1 MEMNQLSWERLLCE
15 VRQRKTTSSV
25 KTKDKEDSTVI
36 ARNEFEA
43 DYDRIV
49 GSSSVRRLQDKA
61 QVFPLQEN
69 DFTRTRL
76 THSMEVS
83 AMARSLGKAVGK
95 QLEKKEDIPFTIEM
109 TDKLAAMLQTAG
121 LIHDLGNP
129 PFGHYGETIIRQW
142 FARWFNSNELLEKT
156 VLLSQQEKNDFINFD
171 GNVQNLRIV
180 TKLQTLNDA
189 FGANFTYGTLATI
202 MKYPWSSDSEE
213 RSSHKNKF
221 GYFKSEENIYREI
234 IEKTGLAENQRHP
247 ATYLLEAADDIIYVC
262 DDIEDGVKKGYIEW
276 GEVYADIKKAFPDD
290 SYKDLFNAID
300 NKKPDQEMAEKDKV
314 LASVRNFRN
323 YVQTYL
329 FSKAVETFMDHYDG
343 IMNGDFGSIELLD
356 CEKKFIKYLKKIT
369 GKSCFACHEVVALEL
384 VGDRV
389 IKTLLDIFI
398 TALVVNEVDELE
410 DTATYAGKIYSLISS
425 NFKYIALYNYVDN
438 SRRKISDLSIY
449 DKLHLVVD
457 FISGMTDSY
466 AVNLYKELTGISIP
480 YINN

>member
-1 MEMNQLSWERLLCE
+1 MKMNQLSWERLLCE
-15 VRQRKTTSSV
+15 ARQRKTPSSA
-25 KTKDKEDSTVI
+25 KTEDEKSDTVI

-83 AMARSLGKAVGK
+83 AMARSFGKAIGK
-95 QLEKKEDIPFTIEM
+95 QLEKKEDVSFTVEM

-129 PFGHYGETIIRQW
+129 PFGHYGETVIRQW

-189 FGANFTYGTLATI
+189 YGANFTYGTLATI
-202 MKYPWSSDSEE
+202 MKYPWHSDSEE
-213 RSSHKNKF
+213 RNAHKNKF

-234 IEKTGLAENQRHP
+234 IEKTGLDENQRHP

-276 GEVYADIKKAFPDD
+276 DKVYTNIKSEFSDNDHKE
-290 SYKDLFNAID
+290 LFGIID
-300 NKKPDQEMAEKDKV
+300 NKKPDQEMAESDKV
-314 LASVRNFRN
+314 LASARNFRN

-329 FSKAVETFMDHYDG
+329 FAKAVEAFMDHYDS
-343 IMNGDFGSIELLD
+343 IMNGDFGSVELLD
-356 CEKKFIKYLKKIT
+356 CEKQFIKYLKKIT
-369 GKSCFACHEVVALEL
+369 GKYCFACHEVLALEL

-425 NFKYIALYNYVDN
+425 NFKYIALYNYADN

-480 YINN
+480 YINS